1 MKRFFACA
9 ILIMPILCFA
19 DTVVPVDSVETHV
32 NIRRASNSGAE
43 VVGRLEQGKALPFV
57 ASADGWNEVRLAD
70 GTSGFISADWTV
82 VVVDAPVDA
91 EPVAAEPNVVEPEL
105 LAAEPVTIEPA
116 PEPVVVE
123 AEPELVAIEPE
134 PEPESQSQPAGVA
147 IVAGVPGP
155 MGPPGPSGPPGPTGP
170 AGPPGPEG
178 AAGGGGTGSIKG
190 DPAYLVKFRDETTG
204 SSSQIYDNGN
214 KVGIGTA
221 EPKQRLEVN
230 GSIQIHDRNSGVA
243 GLMMTQSSGDT
254 GYVMHNRAS
263 TLTIGAGSMDRI
275 TITSDGNVGIGVSRP
290 AHPLEMASGAHVTAG
305 GAWTNSSS
313 RALKENI
320 SELTVDEALA
330 ALAALEPVHF
340 NYLQDS
346 SEAHVGFIAEDVP
359 DLVASNDRQGL
370 STMDIVAVLARVI
383 QAQQEQIER
392 LQERLD
398 VPD

>member
-82 VVVDAPVDA
+82 VIVDVPVDA
-91 EPVAAEPNVVEPEL
+91 EPVAAEPNVV
-105 LAAEPVTIEPA
+105 
-116 PEPVVVE
+116 
-123 AEPELVAIEPE
+123 EPE